1 MNYDDKDDLLNKLFM
16 AVVVITVVI
25 LEYVCI
31 TQL

>member
-16 AVVVITVVI
+16 AVVVIAVVI

>member
-16 AVVVITVVI
+16 AVVVITVAI

-31 TQL
+31 TQF

>member
-25 LEYVCI
+25 MEYVCI

>member
-1 MNYDDKDDLLNKLFM
+1 MKDEDLLNKLFM

>member
-16 AVVVITVVI
+16 AVAVITVVI

>member
-1 MNYDDKDDLLNKLFM
+1 MNYDDKDDLLNKLFT
-16 AVVVITVVI
+16 AAAVITVVI

>member
-16 AVVVITVVI
+16 AVVVIAVVI
-25 LEYVCI
+25 MEYVCI

>member
-25 LEYVCI
+25 LECVCI